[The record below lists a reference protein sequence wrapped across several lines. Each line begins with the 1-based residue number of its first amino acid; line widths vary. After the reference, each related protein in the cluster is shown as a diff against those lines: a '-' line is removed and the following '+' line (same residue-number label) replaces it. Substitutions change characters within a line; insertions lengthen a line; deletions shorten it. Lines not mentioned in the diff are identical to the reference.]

1 MTAQGRHKAH
11 GGAAPVADP
20 EAGAWVKV
28 VPMIQVH
35 AASERQDAGPP
46 LRLKPA
52 QSAFPWRVLVPVSV
66 SPRLR
71 GLVLL
76 NLVRGGPLRAGRQRA
91 AAPAAPR
98 RQP

>member
-1 MTAQGRHKAH
+1 MPAQGRHKAH
-11 GGAAPVADP
+11 GGAAADP

-28 VPMIQVH
+28 VPMMVEVNAH
-35 AASERQDAGPP
+35 GGSERLDAGPP

-76 NLVRGGPLRAGRQRA
+76 NLVSGGRQPA
-91 AAPAAPR
+91 AAALPAAPR